1 LLGAANR
8 RSSLQFPPM
17 APRKDS
23 IKFDPTLLTSKALP
37 PLVDRPSP
45 LSTPRPVV
53 DATGRD
59 LDAFTWAGSPNG
71 ALDDDDDG
79 DDLERQSIS
88 SEPMF
93 ELVTPA
99 INRRRSSIAETTK
112 SVYSQSSA
120 MELADRNGWI

>member
-1 LLGAANR
+1 
-8 RSSLQFPPM
+8 
-17 APRKDS
+17 
-23 IKFDPTLLTSKALP
+23 
-37 PLVDRPSP
+37 V
-45 LSTPRPVV
+45 
-53 DATGRD
+53 
-59 LDAFTWAGSPNG
+59 
-71 ALDDDDDG
+71 DDDDDG